1 MSMKIIATSDW
12 HLGNLFHGNDRL
24 PEHKHF
30 LKWLLEQIAEQ
41 KPDALLIAGDIF
53 DNGNPSAAAQTV
65 YYEFLADATQL
76 FPNMQVIITA
86 GNHDSASRLEA
97 PRPLLTRYHVEIR
110 GNIRKIWQQGGSK
123 EKEENGNKEEENG
136 NKENGKIAGNETG
149 GHWLYSFDD
158 LIIPVTNEEGEEVI
172 ILAVPFLRS
181 DVVQN
186 ASYSQGVN
194 DFLRE
199 LAAEA
204 RKKYPGRKCIMM
216 AHMYAK
222 GSDIARKD
230 ASEKIIIG
238 GQEEVDLEGWNDHP
252 DYMTCGH
259 IHKRQHIWN
268 TDWAR
273 YTGSILP
280 MSFAEKDY
288 THGIDLITIGC
299 DEEGKK
305 EMEAKVETEEKEEM
319 EEKKETEE
327 KEETEGK
334 KEEDGMKEKEE
345 KEKENCK
352 GKNKQVKVDFLEYK
366 PQHSLRILPEN
377 EEELTFKK
385 WQKLINS
392 ELSERTN
399 GELSDHFDYVM
410 LKVKQ
415 EKLSSD
421 DIKELE
427 KLVNEKDAVLCKIQR
442 IIPQLDLSTIQGSQH
457 ITSIEDI
464 INRPPLDTL
473 KEAFAIRHNAPM
485 NERQEKMLSDLLTTS
500 SL

>member
-1 MSMKIIATSDW
+1 MQAKDQWIASQRQSKSKRLSKRLRLDILMSMKILATSDW

-76 FPNMQVIITA
+76 CPNMQVIITA

-110 GNIRKIWQQGGSK
+110 GNVRKIWRQGEIVSKIRQQGESEDEG
-123 EKEENGNKEEENG
+123 
-136 NKENGKIAGNETG
+136 NGKETDDKTG

-158 LIIPVTNEEGEEVI
+158 LIIPVTNEKGEEVI

-199 LAAEA
+199 LTAEA

-222 GSDIARKD
+222 GSDIAKKD

-238 GQEEVDLEGWNDHP
+238 GQEEVDLEGWYDHP

-299 DEEGKK
+299 DKGEKEENGMDDEGKK
-305 EMEAKVETEEKEEM
+305 TGKSKEW
-319 EEKKETEE
+319 
-327 KEETEGK
+327 
-334 KEEDGMKEKEE
+334 
-345 KEKENCK
+345 
-352 GKNKQVKVDFLEYK
+352 KVDFLEYK
-366 PQHSLRILPEN
+366 PQHSLRILPED

-392 ELSERTN
+392 ELSERTD

-473 KEAFAIRHNAPM
+473 KEAFAIRHNTPM

>member
-1 MSMKIIATSDW
+1 MSMKILATSDW

-30 LKWLLEQIAEQ
+30 LKWLLEQIAGQ

-76 FPNMQVIITA
+76 CPNMQVIITA

-110 GNIRKIWQQGGSK
+110 GNVRKIWQQGESEDDDK
-123 EKEENGNKEEENG
+123 
-136 NKENGKIAGNETG
+136 TG
-149 GHWLYSFDD
+149 GHWIYSFDD

-199 LAAEA
+199 LTAEA
-204 RKKYPGRKCIMM
+204 RKKHPGRKCIMM

-222 GSDIARKD
+222 GSDIAKKD

-238 GQEEVDLEGWNDHP
+238 GQEEVDLEEWNDHP
-252 DYMTCGH
+252 NYMTCGH

-299 DEEGKK
+299 DKG
-305 EMEAKVETEEKEEM
+305 EKEEM
-319 EEKKETEE
+319 DAKKKEDE
-327 KEETEGK
+327 
-334 KEEDGMKEKEE
+334 MKENKDGIKEE
-345 KEKENCK
+345 KENS
-352 GKNKQVKVDFLEYK
+352 KNKSKDIKVEFLEYK

-377 EEELTFKK
+377 EEELTIKK
-385 WQKLINS
+385 WQKLIHS
-392 ELSERTN
+392 ELPERMN

>member
-1 MSMKIIATSDW
+1 M
-12 HLGNLFHGNDRL
+12 
-24 PEHKHF
+24 
-30 LKWLLEQIAEQ
+30 
-41 KPDALLIAGDIF
+41 
-53 DNGNPSAAAQTV
+53 
-65 YYEFLADATQL
+65 
-76 FPNMQVIITA
+76 
-86 GNHDSASRLEA
+86 
-97 PRPLLTRYHVEIR
+97 
-110 GNIRKIWQQGGSK
+110 
-123 EKEENGNKEEENG
+123 
-136 NKENGKIAGNETG
+136 
-149 GHWLYSFDD
+149 
-158 LIIPVTNEEGEEVI
+158 
-172 ILAVPFLRS
+172 
-181 DVVQN
+181 
-186 ASYSQGVN
+186 
-194 DFLRE
+194 
-199 LAAEA
+199 
-204 RKKYPGRKCIMM
+204 
-216 AHMYAK
+216 
-222 GSDIARKD
+222 
-230 ASEKIIIG
+230 
-238 GQEEVDLEGWNDHP
+238 DLEGWNEHP

-288 THGIDLITIGC
+288 SHGIDLITIGF
-299 DEEGKK
+299 DKEEKGEKEKK
-305 EMEAKVETEEKEEM
+305 EEKKEIEEKEEI
-319 EEKKETEE
+319 
-327 KEETEGK
+327 EGM
-334 KEEDGMKEKEE
+334 KEEDGMKEEEE

-352 GKNKQVKVDFLEYK
+352 GKNKEIKVEFLEYK
-366 PQHSLRILPEN
+366 PQHSLRILPED

-392 ELSERTN
+392 ELSERTD
-399 GELSDHFDYVM
+399 GELSAHFDYVM

-442 IIPQLDLSTIQGSQH
+442 IIPQLDLSTIQGSHH
-457 ITSIEDI
+457 ITSIDDI

>member
-1 MSMKIIATSDW
+1 MSMKILATSDW

-30 LKWLLEQIAEQ
+30 LKWLLEQIAGQ

-76 FPNMQVIITA
+76 CPNMQVIITA

-110 GNIRKIWQQGGSK
+110 GNVKKIWKQVESGDDDK
-123 EKEENGNKEEENG
+123 
-136 NKENGKIAGNETG
+136 TG

-158 LIIPVTNEEGEEVI
+158 LIIPVTNEAGEEVI

-199 LAAEA
+199 LTAEA
-204 RKKYPGRKCIMM
+204 RKKHPGRKCIMM

-222 GSDIARKD
+222 GSDIAKKD

-288 THGIDLITIGC
+288 THGIDLITIEFDKG
-299 DEEGKK
+299 
-305 EMEAKVETEEKEEM
+305 EKEEM
-319 EEKKETEE
+319 EAKE
-327 KEETEGK
+327 KEEEGMKK
-334 KEEDGMKEKEE
+334 KEEGMKEEVE

-352 GKNKQVKVDFLEYK
+352 GKSKEWKVDFLEYK
-366 PQHSLRILPEN
+366 PQHSLRILPED

-392 ELSERTN
+392 ELSERTD

-415 EKLSSD
+415 EKLTSD

>member
-1 MSMKIIATSDW
+1 MSMKILATSDW

-30 LKWLLEQIAEQ
+30 LKWLLGQIAEQ

-76 FPNMQVIITA
+76 CPNMQVIITA

-110 GNIRKIWQQGGSK
+110 GNVRKIWQQS
-123 EKEENGNKEEENG
+123 N
-136 NKENGKIAGNETG
+136 
-149 GHWLYSFDD
+149 WLYSFDD
-158 LIIPVTNEEGEEVI
+158 LIIPVTNEQGEEVI

-186 ASYSQGVN
+186 TSYSQGVN

-199 LAAEA
+199 LTAEA
-204 RKKYPGRKCIMM
+204 RKKHPGRKCIMM
-216 AHMYAK
+216 VHMYAK
-222 GSDIARKD
+222 GSDIAKKD
-230 ASEKIIIG
+230 ASEKIVIG

-299 DEEGKK
+299 DEEERK
-305 EMEAKVETEEKEEM
+305 ENVTDDEEM
-319 EEKKETEE
+319 KTSRGTEW
-327 KEETEGK
+327 
-334 KEEDGMKEKEE
+334 
-345 KEKENCK
+345 
-352 GKNKQVKVDFLEYK
+352 KVDFLEYK
-366 PQHSLRILPEN
+366 PQHALRILPED
-377 EEELTFKK
+377 EEERTFKK

-392 ELSERTN
+392 RLSGRTD

-415 EKLSSD
+415 EKLTSD